1 MKSNRAARYI
11 GGALLALVVFGAN
24 AKGASATAS
33 TPAASA
39 ASGESKSAARAANRE
54 LQKKVRRALAHTKG
68 LNASGIAVRAHDGT
82 LTLQGWVPEQSQIRL
97 ALRTAQGV
105 PGVVSVNNQLTIR
118 PVGQ

>member
-11 GGALLALVVFGAN
+11 GGALIALMALGAN
-24 AKGASATAS
+24 AQGGGATAS
-33 TPAASA
+33 TPAAS
-39 ASGESKSAARAANRE
+39 ESKSATRAANRQ
-54 LQKKVRRALAHTKG
+54 LQKEVRRALAHTKG
-68 LNASGIAVRAHDGT
+68 LNASGIAVRARDGAV
-82 LTLQGWVPEQSQIRL
+82 TLQGWVPEQSQLQL

>member
-1 MKSNRAARYI
+1 MRSNRAARYI
-11 GGALLALVVFGAN
+11 GGALIALIAFGAN
-24 AKGASATAS
+24 AQGGGATAS

-39 ASGESKSAARAANRE
+39 ASDQSKSATRAANRQ

-68 LNASGIAVRAHDGT
+68 LNASGIAVRANDGA
-82 LTLQGWVPEQSQIRL
+82 LTLQGWVPEQSQLQL